1 MQELNIFIN
10 SKNYIPEL
18 SSIHLFSSVRMGRD
32 ENCPLN
38 SYGKLK
44 EGSGNIYVNDAS
56 MLPTSVGVNPQGI
69 IMALAKRNVENF
81 IQNIKTQ

>member
-1 MQELNIFIN
+1 
-10 SKNYIPEL
+10 
-18 SSIHLFSSVRMGRD
+18 MGRD